1 MTLFALPGRLGYTKV
16 DGPHPFGTPVRL
28 PEPFGIDLD
37 TSGLRPAPGSVPGVT
52 VSTPPSGRIFDALD
66 ATAVRSTDGLRELYE
81 DPGEMARRK
90 AVDRIHEAAR
100 VLIGRSSLVFV
111 ASAGADGSCDVTPRG
126 GPPGFVSVLDEFTL
140 ALPDATGNKRLD
152 TAHNIVETGRAGL
165 IFVVP
170 GRATTLRVNG
180 RACVSADPRLL
191 ERLTAVGKPPR
202 SAIVV
207 EVEEAYQHCP
217 KAFLRS
223 NAWKPEQWLAED
235 AAPSSAEITLS
246 HLDLPGLTI
255 EEIRRQERES
265 LLHRYE

>member
-1 MTLFALPGRLGYTKV
+1 M
-16 DGPHPFGTPVRL
+16 
-28 PEPFGIDLD
+28 
-37 TSGLRPAPGSVPGVT
+37 T
-52 VSTPPSGRIFDALD
+52 VSTPPSGRIFDAVS

-81 DPGEMARRK
+81 HPGEMARRK

-100 VLIGRSSLVFV
+100 AVIGRSSLVFV

-126 GPPGFVSVLDEFTL
+126 GPPGFVAVLDEFTL

-165 IFVVP
+165 IFVIP

-180 RACVSADPRLL
+180 RACVSADPQLL
-191 ERLTAVGKPPR
+191 EQLTDVGKPPR

-223 NAWKPEQWLAED
+223 NAWKPGQWLAED
-235 AAPSSAEITLS
+235 AVPSSAEITLS

-265 LLHRYE
+265 LLYRYE

>member
-1 MTLFALPGRLGYTKV
+1 M
-16 DGPHPFGTPVRL
+16 
-28 PEPFGIDLD
+28 
-37 TSGLRPAPGSVPGVT
+37 PGVT